1 MKRLRFRVVTA
12 LLISLVLLGATAQA
26 AYSQIQPSITLSPE
40 SGFSA
45 VTVVG
50 RGFQGGE
57 ISIYWDT
64 EQIPTVPSP
73 LYGYETQFGGF
84 TAIISVPTQTE
95 PGEYEIIAM
104 DQEGADASAM
114 FTVIDMTG
122 PEGLPGE
129 PGPAGESGS
138 SGGSGS
144 QGPPGEP
151 GPPGPSGQMGPP
163 GETGPPGEP
172 GPAAGGVS
180 IVAIILALVALGF
193 AILGRVKKWVIG

>member
-12 LLISLVLLGATAQA
+12 LLLSLVLLGATAQA
-26 AYSQIQPSITLSPE
+26 AHSQVEPSITLSPE

-64 EQIPTVPSP
+64 EQVPTVPSP

-84 TAIISVPTQTE
+84 TAIITVPTQTE
-95 PGEYEIIAM
+95 PGEHEIVAK
-104 DQEGADASAM
+104 DQEGASAGAM

-122 PEGLPGE
+122 PEGPPGE

-144 QGPPGEP
+144 QGLPGEP
-151 GPPGPSGQMGPP
+151 GLPGQMGLP

-172 GPAAGGVS
+172 GPAAGGMS
-180 IVAIILALVALGF
+180 IVAIILAVIAIGF
-193 AILGRVKKWVIG
+193 AILGRIKKWVIG